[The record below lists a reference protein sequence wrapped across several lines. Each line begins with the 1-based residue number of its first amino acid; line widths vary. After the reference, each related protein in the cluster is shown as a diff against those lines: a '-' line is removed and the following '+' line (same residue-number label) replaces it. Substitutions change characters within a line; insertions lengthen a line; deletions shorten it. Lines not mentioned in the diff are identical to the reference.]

1 MGGFDFQNSLFDH
14 LLEDFKTDFDIDL
27 NNYKDDVEMEK
38 KMKAKSKLREK
49 CLKTMRALSDVEN
62 ILITIEKFYD
72 DVDYLKLITRQK
84 FEDLNRDLLEK
95 IKKSVLECLK
105 GASLCSEQIDDV
117 IVVGGCSKIPMV
129 QNIISDIF
137 KKSDVIKYLDIEE
150 VVSVGAA
157 LEAAKMF
164 KVIEVTPYSLGI
176 KALKTTTGLFQF
188 AEILKKNIPIPASN
202 IQFFQ
207 TADDNQTEARIR
219 IYERVSESLSLED
232 NNLLGEFRITGIPK
246 LPVGQAQ
253 VKITFTIDKNGILIA
268 TAEDAQNPSN
278 KNSIEIDYGKGKFNK
293 M

>member
-1 MGGFDFQNSLFDH
+1 LFDH
-14 LLEDFKTDFDIDL
+14 LLENFKTDFDIDL
-27 NNYKDDVEMEK
+27 NNYKDDVEMDK

-84 FEDLNRDLLEK
+84 FEDLNRNLLEK
-95 IKKSVLECLK
+95 IKKSLLECLK

-117 IVVGGCSKIPMV
+117 IVVGGCSKIPLI

-137 KKSDVIKYLDIEE
+137 KKSEVFKYLDIEE

-164 KVIEVTPYSLGI
+164 KVIEVTPYSLGVRT
-176 KALKTTTGLFQF
+176 KKTETGVIQF

-219 IYERVSESLSLED
+219 IYERVSESESLED
-232 NNLLGEFRITGIPK
+232 NNLLGEFRITEIQK
-246 LPVGQAQ
+246 LSAGLAEINV
-253 VKITFTIDKNGILIA
+253 TFTIDKNGILMV
-268 TAEDAQNPSN
+268 TAEDAKNPSN
-278 KNSIEIDYGKGKFNK
+278 KNSIEINYGKGKFYK